1 MSGKGKEHGAE
12 GREHGAKG
20 MENIWNKKPEE
31 NSK

>member
-1 MSGKGKEHGAE
+1 MSGK